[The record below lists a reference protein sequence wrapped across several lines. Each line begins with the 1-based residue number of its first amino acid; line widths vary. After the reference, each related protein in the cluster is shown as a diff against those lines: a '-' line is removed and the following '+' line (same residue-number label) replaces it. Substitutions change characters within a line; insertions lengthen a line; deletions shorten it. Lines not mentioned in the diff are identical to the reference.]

1 MNLRTIKKDIEFGT
15 NEFLCDCLTF
25 SEYSGGKKDDQ
36 VKELVNEAL
45 VLADT
50 SFCKVNDYPAEG
62 TKAYFRG
69 VNKDL
74 YEGFDAL
81 YQKLSDLT
89 KYDTLNRHPTGR
101 SRTIRGPV
109 CVYKAP

>member
-1 MNLRTIKKDIEFGT
+1 MNLRTIKKDIEFVT

-25 SEYSGGKKDDQ
+25 SEYSNGKKDEQ

-50 SFCKVNDYPAEG
+50 SFCKVNDYPAED
-62 TKAYFRG
+62 TKAYFKE
-69 VNKDL
+69 VNKNL

-89 KYDTLNRHPTGR
+89 K
-101 SRTIRGPV
+101 
-109 CVYKAP
+109 